1 MVSGA
6 ALHITGFLR
15 VKDSLRSLR
24 ILLDILLICL
34 KGITVTKSISLSK
47 RISVIVILF
56 AIVAVCTFFVQS
68 CARKSNHAASFQNYH
83 ATIDGKEIAGITN
96 NISSLTW
103 SAQSNT
109 LFSTINKPAAI
120 VEMTT
125 NGDFIRTIPLDFVK
139 DLETI
144 EYIGDNQFVISDER
158 DYAIYVISLTPNS
171 EVKILKKI
179 KIPLQES
186 PTNCGFEGLAYSRQD
201 HTFWFFKEKNPIE
214 VYKVNGLLSS
224 NELHISKDKA
234 LQRQFT
240 LDDVSGAEFNQQ
252 KNTLLVLSH
261 ESRALQEVTLAGE
274 VIGEMSLTKG
284 SRGLSHNIK
293 QAEGVAMDASGNL
306 YIVSEPNR
314 FYRFTPQS
322 SHYQAGM
329 FHLFVI
335 NLLTTKMTNKVKHAF
350 ALASRRTLFF
360 QHRAFRDAGSDL
372 RYGIRSLPL
381 YAYVARH
388 DGGRGVF
395 I

>member
-1 MVSGA
+1 MVSGV

-109 LFSTINKPAAI
+109 LFSTI
-120 VEMTT
+120 
-125 NGDFIRTIPLDFVK
+125 
-139 DLETI
+139 

-179 KIPLQES
+179 KIPLQDS

-224 NELHISKDKA
+224 NELHISKDEA

-261 ESRALQEVTLAGE
+261 ESRALQEVTLVGE
-274 VIGEMSLTKG
+274 VIGEISLTKG

-293 QAEGVAMDASGNL
+293 QAEGIAMDASGNI

-314 FYRFTPQS
+314 FYRFTPKS
-322 SHYQAGM
+322 SH
-329 FHLFVI
+329 
-335 NLLTTKMTNKVKHAF
+335 
-350 ALASRRTLFF
+350 
-360 QHRAFRDAGSDL
+360 
-372 RYGIRSLPL
+372 
-381 YAYVARH
+381 
-388 DGGRGVF
+388 
-395 I
+395 

>member
-1 MVSGA
+1 MVAGA

-47 RISVIVILF
+47 RIFVIVILF
-56 AIVAVCTFFVQS
+56 VIVAVCTFFVQS
-68 CARKSNHAASFQNYH
+68 
-83 ATIDGKEIAGITN
+83 TIDGKEIAGITN

-120 VEMTT
+120 VEMTI
-125 NGDFIRTIPLDFVK
+125 NGDLIRTIPLDFVK

-322 SHYQAGM
+322 SH
-329 FHLFVI
+329 
-335 NLLTTKMTNKVKHAF
+335 
-350 ALASRRTLFF
+350 
-360 QHRAFRDAGSDL
+360 
-372 RYGIRSLPL
+372 
-381 YAYVARH
+381 
-388 DGGRGVF
+388 
-395 I
+395 

>member
-1 MVSGA
+1 MVAGA

-47 RISVIVILF
+47 RIFVIVILF
-56 AIVAVCTFFVQS
+56 VIVAVCTFFVQS

-125 NGDFIRTIPLDFVK
+125 NGDLIRTIPLDFVK

-186 PTNCGFEGLAYSRQD
+186 PT
-201 HTFWFFKEKNPIE
+201 TFWFFKEKNPIE

-293 QAEGVAMDASGNL
+293 QAEGVAMDASGNI

-322 SHYQAGM
+322 SH
-329 FHLFVI
+329 
-335 NLLTTKMTNKVKHAF
+335 
-350 ALASRRTLFF
+350 
-360 QHRAFRDAGSDL
+360 
-372 RYGIRSLPL
+372 
-381 YAYVARH
+381 
-388 DGGRGVF
+388 
-395 I
+395 

>member
-47 RISVIVILF
+47 RISIIVILF

-158 DYAIYVISLTPNS
+158 DYAIAITEAWETLREGLETTPFLTLTGYGRQLVDFADKQVTEISCHGLGARFLAPATRAVIDIGGQDNKVIQLDDDGNLCDFLMNDKCAAGTGRFLEVISRTLGTSVEQLDSITENVTPHAITSMCTVFAES
-171 EVKILKKI
+171 E
-179 KIPLQES
+179 
-186 PTNCGFEGLAYSRQD
+186 A
-201 HTFWFFKEKNPIE
+201 
-214 VYKVNGLLSS
+214 
-224 NELHISKDKA
+224 ISLRSA
-234 LQRQFT
+234 G
-240 LDDVSGAEFNQQ
+240 VAPE
-252 KNTLLVLSH
+252 
-261 ESRALQEVTLAGE
+261 AILAGVINAMARRSANFIARLSCE
-274 VIGEMSLTKG
+274 APILFTGGVSHCQKFARMLESHLRMPVNTHPDAQFAGAIGAAVIGQRVRT
-284 SRGLSHNIK
+284 
-293 QAEGVAMDASGNL
+293 
-306 YIVSEPNR
+306 
-314 FYRFTPQS
+314 
-322 SHYQAGM
+322 
-329 FHLFVI
+329 
-335 NLLTTKMTNKVKHAF
+335 
-350 ALASRRTLFF
+350 RR
-360 QHRAFRDAGSDL
+360 
-372 RYGIRSLPL
+372 
-381 YAYVARH
+381 
-388 DGGRGVF
+388 
-395 I
+395 

>member
-1 MVSGA
+1 MVAGA

-47 RISVIVILF
+47 RIFVIVILF
-56 AIVAVCTFFVQS
+56 VIVAVCTFFVQS

-125 NGDFIRTIPLDFVK
+125 NGDLIRTIPLDFVK

-186 PTNCGFEGLAYSRQD
+186 PTNCGFEGLAYSR
-201 HTFWFFKEKNPIE
+201 
-214 VYKVNGLLSS
+214 

-261 ESRALQEVTLAGE
+261 ESRALQEVTLVGE

-293 QAEGVAMDASGNL
+293 QAEGVAMDASGNI

-322 SHYQAGM
+322 SH
-329 FHLFVI
+329 
-335 NLLTTKMTNKVKHAF
+335 
-350 ALASRRTLFF
+350 
-360 QHRAFRDAGSDL
+360 
-372 RYGIRSLPL
+372 
-381 YAYVARH
+381 
-388 DGGRGVF
+388 
-395 I
+395 

>member
-1 MVSGA
+1 MVAGA

-47 RISVIVILF
+47 RIFVIVILF
-56 AIVAVCTFFVQS
+56 VIVAVCTFFVQS

-120 VEMTT
+120 VEMDHQWRFDPH
-125 NGDFIRTIPLDFVK
+125 NSSGFLLR
-139 DLETI
+139 
-144 EYIGDNQFVISDER
+144 ISR
-158 DYAIYVISLTPNS
+158 RSNTLAIISLSLAMSAIMPIYVISLTPNS

-293 QAEGVAMDASGNL
+293 QAEGVAMDASGNI
-306 YIVSEPNR
+306 YIV
-314 FYRFTPQS
+314 
-322 SHYQAGM
+322 
-329 FHLFVI
+329 
-335 NLLTTKMTNKVKHAF
+335 
-350 ALASRRTLFF
+350 
-360 QHRAFRDAGSDL
+360 
-372 RYGIRSLPL
+372 
-381 YAYVARH
+381 
-388 DGGRGVF
+388 
-395 I
+395 

>member
-1 MVSGA
+1 MVAGA

-47 RISVIVILF
+47 RIFVIVILF
-56 AIVAVCTFFVQS
+56 VIVAVCTFFVQS

-125 NGDFIRTIPLDFVK
+125 NGDLIRTIPLDFVK

-171 EVKILKKI
+171 EVKILKK
-179 KIPLQES
+179 
-186 PTNCGFEGLAYSRQD
+186 N
-201 HTFWFFKEKNPIE
+201 KNPAAGIP
-214 VYKVNGLLSS
+214 
-224 NELHISKDKA
+224 
-234 LQRQFT
+234 
-240 LDDVSGAEFNQQ
+240 NQ
-252 KNTLLVLSH
+252 L
-261 ESRALQEVTLAGE
+261 
-274 VIGEMSLTKG
+274 
-284 SRGLSHNIK
+284 
-293 QAEGVAMDASGNL
+293 
-306 YIVSEPNR
+306 R
-314 FYRFTPQS
+314 F
-322 SHYQAGM
+322 
-329 FHLFVI
+329 
-335 NLLTTKMTNKVKHAF
+335 
-350 ALASRRTLFF
+350 
-360 QHRAFRDAGSDL
+360 
-372 RYGIRSLPL
+372 
-381 YAYVARH
+381 
-388 DGGRGVF
+388 
-395 I
+395 

>member
-1 MVSGA
+1 MKEYLFLFHSTAGVIQTRKALQAAGMTFRVSDIPRDLRGGCGLCIWLTCPPGEEIQWVILGIRNQFIVSRMVAGA

-47 RISVIVILF
+47 RIFVIVILF
-56 AIVAVCTFFVQS
+56 VIVAVCTFFVQS

-125 NGDFIRTIPLDFVK
+125 NGDLIRTIPLDFVK

-293 QAEGVAMDASGNL
+293 QAEGVAMDASGNI

-322 SHYQAGM
+322 SH
-329 FHLFVI
+329 
-335 NLLTTKMTNKVKHAF
+335 
-350 ALASRRTLFF
+350 
-360 QHRAFRDAGSDL
+360 
-372 RYGIRSLPL
+372 
-381 YAYVARH
+381 
-388 DGGRGVF
+388 
-395 I
+395 

>member
-1 MVSGA
+1 MVAGA

-47 RISVIVILF
+47 RIFVIVILF
-56 AIVAVCTFFVQS
+56 VIVAVCTFFVQS

-120 VEMTT
+120 VEMTI
-125 NGDFIRTIPLDFVK
+125 NGDLIRTIPLDFVK

-158 DYAIYVISLTPNS
+158 D
-171 EVKILKKI
+171 
-179 KIPLQES
+179 
-186 PTNCGFEGLAYSRQD
+186 YSRQD

-261 ESRALQEVTLAGE
+261 ESRALQEVTRAGE

-322 SHYQAGM
+322 SH
-329 FHLFVI
+329 
-335 NLLTTKMTNKVKHAF
+335 
-350 ALASRRTLFF
+350 
-360 QHRAFRDAGSDL
+360 
-372 RYGIRSLPL
+372 
-381 YAYVARH
+381 
-388 DGGRGVF
+388 
-395 I
+395 

>member
-1 MVSGA
+1 MVAGA

-47 RISVIVILF
+47 RIFVIVILF
-56 AIVAVCTFFVQS
+56 VIVAVCTFFVQS

-125 NGDFIRTIPLDFVK
+125 NGDLIRTIPLDFVK

-261 ESRALQEVTLAGE
+261 ESRALQEVTLVGE

-293 QAEGVAMDASGNL
+293 QAEGVAMDASGNI

-322 SHYQAGM
+322 SHSQAGM
-329 FHLFVI
+329 LHLFVI

-350 ALASRRTLFF
+350 VHASRRTLFF

-372 RYGIRSLPL
+372 RYGFRPLPL

-388 DGGRGVF
+388 DGGRIVF